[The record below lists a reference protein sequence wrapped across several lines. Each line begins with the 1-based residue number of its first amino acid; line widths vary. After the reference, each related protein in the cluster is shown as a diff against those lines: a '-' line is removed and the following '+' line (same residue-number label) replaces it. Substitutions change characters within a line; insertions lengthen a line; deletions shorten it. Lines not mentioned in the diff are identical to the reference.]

1 MLVPAGVTIRAP
13 VPDDA
18 EAIARLQVD
27 VWEDAYAELMP
38 TTIFEERRDALA
50 ERIDRWRGILLDP
63 PSRTSVAESATGL
76 VGFVDDAT
84 VARGQ
89 LAVRGWAADATGA
102 MPTALALRVG
112 NDVHVVEAFEK
123 QLRPDVQR
131 HMALPH
137 ALVGWRVVLPVAA
150 LADLADLG
158 PDFAVRGL
166 SSQHESPV
174 FRLSGPLAAK
184 LATAG
189 KPPG

>member
-76 VGFVDDAT
+76 VGFVSVGPPRPGG
-84 VARGQ
+84 VAVDEELWSLYVRASWWGQ
-89 LAVRGWAADATGA
+89 GLGHALLV
-102 MPTALALRVG
+102 TALAERPAYLWVLRG
-112 NDVHVVEAFEK
+112 NDRAIEFYRKHGFVE
-123 QLRPDVQR
+123 D
-131 HMALPH
+131 
-137 ALVGWRVVLPVAA
+137 G
-150 LADLADLG
+150 
-158 PDFAVRGL
+158 AVRTDEHGTEL
-166 SSQHESPV
+166 RMVRGS
-174 FRLSGPLAAK
+174 
-184 LATAG
+184 
-189 KPPG
+189 